1 MNLTQLGLKYGTDK
15 ATHHG
20 YTEHY
25 HERFKD
31 IRMDVKNVLEIGTA
45 KGASIQMW
53 RDYFPNAMIY
63 TVDIRNIYEYPAH
76 DRIVLCRYNFG
87 KREDSESSFT
97 HHEYK
102 YPAKDGFKGI
112 NTFLKEL
119 PIEFDI
125 IIDDGSHMMKDQQL
139 TLAILFEQ
147 VKSGGIYVL
156 EDLTTSH
163 DRRIYDR
170 YKVKGDTNSL
180 AMLKRYNETGK
191 FESVHMSKEEMD
203 YLNENITYCEILEMP
218 ISSKATLA
226 FMGKKAAEIVIEE
239 PEPELESGKV
249 ELKPK
254 RKLEEEWTLEIDDE
268 MEIYHDSEVE
278 IALAEAELNGKLKKK
293 I

>member
-1 MNLTQLGLKYGTDK
+1 MNLTHLGMKYGTDK

-20 YTEHY
+20 YTDHY
-25 HERFKD
+25 DERFKD

-45 KGASIQMW
+45 TGASIQMW
-53 RDYFPNAMIY
+53 KDYFPNATIY
-63 TVDIRNIYEYPAH
+63 AVDIRDIYEYPEH
-76 DRIVLCRYNFG
+76 HRVVLCTYNFG

-139 TLAILFEQ
+139 TLAMLFEQ

-163 DRRIYDR
+163 DKRIYDR
-170 YKVKGDTNSL
+170 YKVEGDTNSL
-180 AMLKRYNETGK
+180 AMLKKFNETGK
-191 FESVHMSKEEMD
+191 FESVHMTKEETD
-203 YLNENITYCEILEMP
+203 YLNENITYCEILQMP
-218 ISSKATLA
+218 IASQATLA
-226 FMGKKAAEIVIEE
+226 FMGKKEEASIVELTIEE
-239 PEPELESGKV
+239 LDEQEEIIEEVVQVEPIVEEQEALLEFFDEEQVV
-249 ELKPK
+249 EEVV
-254 RKLEEEWTLEIDDE
+254 EESEEIP
-268 MEIYHDSEVE
+268 I
-278 IALAEAELNGKLKKK
+278 KKK